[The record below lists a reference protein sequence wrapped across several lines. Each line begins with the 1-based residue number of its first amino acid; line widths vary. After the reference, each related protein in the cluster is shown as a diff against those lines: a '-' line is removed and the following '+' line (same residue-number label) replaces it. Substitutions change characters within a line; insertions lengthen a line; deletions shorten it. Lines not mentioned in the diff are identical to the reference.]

1 MSLPSPTAAI
11 RVGTA
16 SWSEP
21 EFVKAG
27 WYPKGLVA
35 GQRLPFH
42 AQRFDCVGLNSSF
55 YAAMRPILEAPYL
68 RFSLLGP
75 LAE

>member
-1 MSLPSPTAAI
+1 MSTPPPTAAI

-27 WYPKGLVA
+27 WYPKGLAA
-35 GQRLPFH
+35 GQRLPVLRAVLRLCGVELLVLRH
-42 AQRFDCVGLNSSF
+42 PCGVHVREVGQGDPGRFL
-55 YAAMRPILEAPYL
+55 I
-68 RFSLLGP
+68 
-75 LAE
+75 